1 MAGVAVHSGPAVGRA
16 SFAGRLPAALLT
28 DERFRLVRYFV
39 SGVAISTG
47 YTVTVMVLVELL
59 RWMDPVAAS
68 TLSFVIWTPVSYAV
82 HRDFTFRFRGDH
94 FAAAVKFLLAFVAR
108 LAGSAY
114 VVYLATEL
122 LGWNYMVGVLANW
135 IVLPL
140 INYLVL
146 SLWVFRTRRFRTG

>member
-1 MAGVAVHSGPAVGRA
+1 MAGVAEYVGSAVGRV
-16 SFAGRLPAALLT
+16 SFGSRLPVAVLT
-28 DERFRLVRYFV
+28 SERFRLLRYFV

-47 YTVTVMVLVELL
+47 YTITVMVLVELL
-59 RWMDPVAAS
+59 RWMEPVAAS

-94 FAAAVKFLLAFVAR
+94 FAAAVKFLLAFVGR

-146 SLWVFRTRRFRTG
+146 SLWVFRPRRFRVG

>member
-1 MAGVAVHSGPAVGRA
+1 MAGVADHIGSA
-16 SFAGRLPAALLT
+16 AGRVSFGSTLPAAVLT
-28 DERFRLVRYFV
+28 GERFRLLRYFV

-47 YTVTVMVLVELL
+47 YTITVMVLVELL

-68 TLSFVIWTPVSYAV
+68 TLSFVIWTPVSYVV

-94 FAAAVKFLLAFVAR
+94 LAAAVKFLVAFVAR

-114 VVYLATEL
+114 VVYFATQL

-146 SLWVFRTRRFRTG
+146 SLWVFRSRRFRVG